1 MHRMRRAAALA
12 GAMAIASAGCGDEDE
27 SSPELAA
34 TYYVSH
40 RAEEPTANVFAV
52 IDWQKVFPPFRFAAA
67 VTVNGLPLGFVPG
80 RHGGMVFDA
89 DIPRVAAGEAY
100 ELVIGPPSTRDTTT
114 SIEMVH
120 PADLTSPVAG
130 AEVSRDQD
138 LEVSWSAAVP
148 GETDHIYLRALGPA
162 PTFDVVFQ
170 SGELTAV
177 DPAAVAPDGA
187 SQLTVPSS
195 RLSAWVA
202 SAGLPLGPSTRW
214 ELVLFRWR
222 SAPSSP
228 ATPDGRIWLTSEV
241 SKVPVSIVP

>member
-40 RAEEPTANVFAV
+40 RAEEPTAHVFAI
-52 IDWQKVFPPFRFAAA
+52 IDWQRVFPPFRFSAA
-67 VTVNGLPLGFVPG
+67 VTVNGLPLGFMPG
-80 RHGGMVFDA
+80 RSGGMVFDA
-89 DIPRVAAGEAY
+89 DIPRIAAGEAY
-100 ELVIGPPSTRDTTT
+100 DFVIGPPSTRDTTT

-170 SGELTAV
+170 SGELTSV

-222 SAPSSP
+222 SAPSNP
-228 ATPDGRIWLTSEV
+228 ASPDGRIWLTSEV